1 MVRGMTKTSGKNRI
15 EQSSKTRLTLI
26 AGPDVKGT
34 YVFED
39 MKGEYRL
46 FMATTTDVF
55 SSVEEILQNGEWVGQ
70 WRGSQW

>member
-1 MVRGMTKTSGKNRI
+1 MTETSGKN
-15 EQSSKTRLTLI
+15 STSLGSNTRLKLI

-46 FMATTTDVF
+46 FMATTTDAF

>member
-1 MVRGMTKTSGKNRI
+1 MASTMSQTYSQGTVQ
-15 EQSSKTRLTLI
+15 QSVSTRLKLI
-26 AGPDVKGT
+26 AGPDTNGT

-39 MKGEYRL
+39 SRGEYRL
-46 FMATTTDVF
+46 FMATTTDPS